1 MSYGKQ
7 LQSTSFLV
15 GNIILAQQLWQ
26 TESKSEL
33 IEPRDAS
40 FYTQGHNCKTTA
52 VVRRVG
58 NLAFRE
64 YVMDLMSI
72 AQAFEHV
79 RSKEIGVA
87 ALNAPIQY
95 SRGPVANSQSMGQS
109 AAHGGARIKW
119 RRKPGPS
126 QRLGSCLHLLE
137 RISSLESTRQW
148 RALAADW
155 MRGG

>member
-72 AQAFEHV
+72 AQAFRTRPIKRN
-79 RSKEIGVA
+79 RSSCS
-87 ALNAPIQY
+87 QCT
-95 SRGPVANSQSMGQS
+95 NSV
-109 AAHGGARIKW
+109 
-119 RRKPGPS
+119 
-126 QRLGSCLHLLE
+126 
-137 RISSLESTRQW
+137 
-148 RALAADW
+148 
-155 MRGG
+155 